1 MNDLH
6 AMARRA
12 IIYALPVYEMAR
24 MRSSSTLR
32 KTPRG
37 EYADAQGGPES
48 LRRWINLFSH
58 SRRLLN
64 ASDRRVVTPNNDTL
78 YTNAW
83 LDLSQGPLCIHTPDT
98 GSRYY
103 VLGLIDI
110 FTNPFAHLGTRT
122 TGNAAQKFWLFG
134 PQWQGEVP
142 AGYTAVP
149 CPTDSVWVLGR
160 ILAHADED
168 MAPVHALQDAFAI
181 TTPDG
186 QPAQRVCECSV
197 QPQALPQDA
206 ATFVRVV
213 NHEMAINPPPSSDAP
228 ELQAWA
234 ALGIGIGPGLP
245 VPTDLGLLQQA
256 LTATLQELDTP
267 TEADLQGGWKA
278 AVEVQDNFNGDWL
291 TRARVARAYIGILGA
306 HEVLYLL
313 AFRDSQGQVLHGGSH
328 YKLRFPPGGLPQ
340 VGAFWSLTLY
350 RKADYLF
357 YDHPEQRYAI
367 GDRTPGLS
375 NDADGGLTLW
385 LGHLPPHQPSNWL
398 PAPNEAFYVAIRLYL
413 PHAVHQRGLYHYP
426 AIERIGAGYMV
437 SP

>member
-1 MNDLH
+1 MTDLNFL
-6 AMARRA
+6 ARQA
-12 IIYALPVYEMAR
+12 IVYALPVYEMAR
-24 MRSSSTLR
+24 MRSSSSLR
-32 KTPRG
+32 KIPNG
-37 EYADAQGGPES
+37 AYADAQGGPES

-83 LDLSQGPLCIHTPDT
+83 LDLSQGPLCIQTPDT

-103 VLGLIDI
+103 VLGLIDMY
-110 FTNPFAHLGTRT
+110 TNPFAHLGTRT
-122 TGNAAQKFWLFG
+122 TGNAAHSFWLHG
-134 PQWQGEVP
+134 PQWQGDVP
-142 AGYTAVP
+142 AGYTAVA

-160 ILAHADED
+160 ILAQADED
-168 MAPVHALQDAFAI
+168 MSPVHALQDAFSI

-186 QPAQRVCECSV
+186 QPAHRVYECSL
-197 QPQALPQDA
+197 QPQALPSDA

-213 NHEMAINPPPSSDAP
+213 NHEMAVNPPPMGDAA

-234 ALGIGIGPGLP
+234 ALGIGPGLQ

-256 LTATLQELDTP
+256 LSETLQELDTP
-267 TEADLQGGWKA
+267 TDADLQGGWKA
-278 AVEVQDNFNGDWL
+278 AVEVQDNFNGDWM

-306 HEVLYLL
+306 QEVLYLL
-313 AFRDSQGQVLHGGSH
+313 AFRDSKGQVLHGGSN

-350 RKADYLF
+350 RKVDYLF

-367 GDRTPGLS
+367 GDRTPGLR
-375 NDADGGLTLW
+375 NDADGGLTIW
-385 LGHLPPHQPSNWL
+385 LGHAPPQQTGNWL
-398 PAPNEAFYVAIRLYL
+398 PAPNGLFYVAIRLYL
-413 PHAVHQRGLYHYP
+413 PHAVHRQGLYHYP
-426 AIERIGAGYMV
+426 NIELMAGND
-437 SP
+437 